1 MKTTDENGKELTN
14 KTSVPL
20 GKKEKDKKVLGRTGE
35 VSNEKKE
42 TEGLGKEKSLGN
54 VAGLHMDL
62 NDKNRKEGKEPG
74 KEGDITGE
82 SKSIH
87 VEDWENDPFASK
99 GQEDDVRAEFA
110 LRKNKNPG
118 NRKGE
123 ETTETGSKGRTTESG
138 PDSTKYNSED
148 ESGESG
154 V

>member
-20 GKKEKDKKVLGRTGE
+20 GKKEEDKKTLGRTGE
-35 VSNEKKE
+35 ISDEKKE
-42 TEGLGKEKSLGN
+42 LEGLGKEKPLGN

-62 NDKNRKEGKEPG
+62 GDKKRKEGEEARKD
-74 KEGDITGE
+74 EGVTGE

-87 VEDWENDPFASK
+87 VEDWENDPFTAQ

-110 LRKNKNPG
+110 LRKNNNTDNKGVESPEKG
-118 NRKGE
+118 NE
-123 ETTETGSKGRTTESG
+123 GRTMGSG
-138 PDSTKYNSED
+138 PDSKKYNRED